1 MGEFIMEY
9 QAIFAGGAGIG
20 ERFITVIFKN
30 TCFNP

>member
-9 QAIFAGGAGIG
+9 QAIFDGGAGIC

-30 TCFNP
+30 ACFNP